1 MKRHSRPIGLLP
13 TILLG
18 FACSV
23 VVTLFA
29 LWAHPVSVL
38 AMLDKMLHQ
47 PLILVLNWLPVALLI
62 AAFAFAFRNVF
73 WSSAAVGA
81 VVGVMSLI
89 NRVKLTVRGEPFVP
103 RDITLI
109 KEAADAAGSYDM
121 TLPWFQA
128 GCLLVLTAAF
138 IVLGVL
144 LPLKKAENAPKKRE
158 TLVRIVG
165 FVLCAAVLVSAVG
178 LVYSSTELYNSF
190 ETTEP
195 YNLSSVNNELGFV
208 YYFCY
213 HFSTY
218 KIEKPEGFDRD
229 EAASWETGYVPAQDA
244 ADVNVVFVMNE
255 AFSDILNE
263 DVFVFPEGENPMEV
277 YNSLAESENAWAG
290 HIVVPYF
297 AGGTADTEFDVVS
310 GMQTNLLNPASPSL
324 TAFRTVNRNLDSI
337 FRVFGS
343 DGYTSCFMHPGQSW
357 FYNRENVYDWFGA
370 DESFFVED
378 FEDAEYKGDWVTDE
392 SVLRMLESRFEEKS
406 AGGGLDFTYAVTIQN
421 HMSYTEDKYGDYV
434 CPEVETTAE
443 LSPEIQT
450 AVNVYAEGIR
460 DANALLE
467 SLTEFYSAQ
476 SEPVLLVFFGD
487 HLPYLGDNRQGYSEL
502 GLPAAEIVGGEDPY
516 AAYTA
521 PVLIWCND
529 AAAEAL
535 DFENAVDALDLP
547 EDGRISACY
556 LGTAVLELTGRGEVS
571 PWFAFLNEMRREL
584 PVLHNGFYESADGV
598 ISTEPTAEQSE
609 LVSRM
614 RCWAYYKLR
623 YGVVD

>member
-1 MKRHSRPIGLLP
+1 MKRHSRPVGLL
-13 TILLG
+13 TAILLG
-18 FACSV
+18 LACGV
-23 VVTLFA
+23 VVTLFV

-38 AMLDKMLHQ
+38 AMLGKMLRQ
-47 PLILVLNWLPVALLI
+47 PLILFLNWLPIALLT

-73 WSSAAVGA
+73 FSSALVGLIA
-81 VVGVMSLI
+81 GAMSLI
-89 NRVKLTVRGEPFVP
+89 NRVKLTIRGEPFVP
-103 RDITLI
+103 RDISLI

-121 TLPWFQA
+121 TLPWFQI
-128 GCLLVLTAAF
+128 GCLVVMTAVF

-144 LPLKKAENAPKKRE
+144 LPLKKSEDAPKMRGA
-158 TLVRIVG
+158 LVRVMG
-165 FVLCAAVLVSAVG
+165 FVLCLAVLVGAVG
-178 LVYSSTELYNSF
+178 LVYSSTDLYNSF

-229 EAASWETGYVPAQDA
+229 EAASWETGYESAPDA

-277 YNSLAESENAWAG
+277 YNTLAEGENAWAG

-297 AGGTADTEFDVVS
+297 AGGTADTEFDVAS
-310 GMQTNLLNPASPSL
+310 GMQTNLLNPAAPSL
-324 TAFRTVNRNLDSI
+324 TAFRTVNRDLDSI
-337 FRVFGS
+337 FRIFGA

-378 FEDAEYKGDWVTDE
+378 FDAEYKGSWVTDE
-392 SVLRMLESRFEEKS
+392 SVLRELVSRFEEKS

-421 HMSYTEDKYGDYV
+421 HMSYTAEKYGDYV

-460 DANALLE
+460 DANAMLE
-467 SLTEFYSAQ
+467 DLTEFYSEQ

-487 HLPYLGDNRQGYSEL
+487 HLPYLGDNRQGYAEL
-502 GLPAAEIVGGEDPY
+502 GLPAASVTGGEDPF

-521 PVLIWCND
+521 PVLFWCND

-535 DFENAVDALDLP
+535 DFANAIEALDLP
-547 EDGRISACY
+547 ADGRISACY
-556 LGTAVLELTGRGEVS
+556 LGAVVLELTGRGEVS

-584 PVLHNGFYESADGV
+584 PVLHNGYYEGADGE
-598 ISTEPTAEQSE
+598 ITTEPTAEE
-609 LVSRM
+609 AALVSRM

-623 YGVVD
+623 YGVVK

>member
-1 MKRHSRPIGLLP
+1 MKRHSRPVGLL
-13 TILLG
+13 TAILLG
-18 FACSV
+18 LACSV
-23 VVTLFA
+23 VVTLFV

-38 AMLDKMLHQ
+38 AMLGKMLRQ
-47 PLILVLNWLPVALLI
+47 PLILFLNWLPIALLT

-73 WSSAAVGA
+73 FSSALVGLIA
-81 VVGVMSLI
+81 GVMSII
-89 NRVKLTVRGEPFVP
+89 NRVKLTIRGEPFVP
-103 RDITLI
+103 RDISLI

-121 TLPWFQA
+121 TLPWFQI
-128 GCLLVLTAAF
+128 GCLVVMTAVF
-138 IVLGVL
+138 IALGVL
-144 LPLKKAENAPKKRE
+144 LPLKKSEDAPKKRGA
-158 TLVRIVG
+158 LVRVMG
-165 FVLCAAVLVSAVG
+165 FVLCLAVLVGAVG
-178 LVYSSTELYNSF
+178 LVYSSTDLYNSF

-229 EAASWETGYVPAQDA
+229 EAASWETGYESAPDA

-277 YNSLAESENAWAG
+277 YNTLAEGENAWAG

-297 AGGTADTEFDVVS
+297 AGGTADTEFDVAS
-310 GMQTNLLNPASPSL
+310 GMQTNLLNPAAPSL
-324 TAFRTVNRNLDSI
+324 TAFRTVNRDLDSI
-337 FRVFGS
+337 FRVFGA

-378 FEDAEYKGDWVTDE
+378 FDAEYKGSWVTDE
-392 SVLRMLESRFEEKS
+392 SVLRELISRFEEKS

-421 HMSYTEDKYGDYV
+421 HMSYTAEKYGDYV

-460 DANALLE
+460 DANAMLE
-467 SLTEFYSAQ
+467 DLTEFYSEQ

-487 HLPYLGDNRQGYSEL
+487 HLPYLGDNRQGYAEL
-502 GLPAAEIVGGEDPY
+502 GLPAASVTGGEDPF
-516 AAYTA
+516 AAYTS
-521 PVLIWCND
+521 PVLFWCND

-535 DFENAVDALDLP
+535 DFANAIEALDLP
-547 EDGRISACY
+547 ADGRISACY
-556 LGTAVLELTGRGEVS
+556 LGAVVLELTGRGEVS

-584 PVLHNGFYESADGV
+584 PVLHNGYYESADGE
-598 ISTEPTAEQSE
+598 ITTEPTAEE
-609 LVSRM
+609 AALVSRM

-623 YGVVD
+623 YGVVK

>member
-1 MKRHSRPIGLLP
+1 MKRHSRPVGLL
-13 TILLG
+13 TAILLG
-18 FACSV
+18 LACSV
-23 VVTLFA
+23 VVTLFV

-38 AMLDKMLHQ
+38 AMLGKMLRQ
-47 PLILVLNWLPVALLI
+47 PLILFLNWLPIALLT

-73 WSSAAVGA
+73 FSSALVGLIA
-81 VVGVMSLI
+81 GVMSII
-89 NRVKLTVRGEPFVP
+89 NRVKLTIRGEPFVP
-103 RDITLI
+103 RDISLI

-121 TLPWFQA
+121 TLPWFQI
-128 GCLLVLTAAF
+128 GCLVVMTAVF
-138 IVLGVL
+138 IALGVL
-144 LPLKKAENAPKKRE
+144 LPLKKSEDAPKKRGA
-158 TLVRIVG
+158 LVRVTG
-165 FVLCAAVLVSAVG
+165 FVLCLAVLVGAVG
-178 LVYSSTELYNSF
+178 LVYSSTDLYNSF

-195 YNLSSVNNELGFV
+195 YNLSSVNNELGFA

-229 EAASWETGYVPAQDA
+229 EAASWETGYESAPDA

-277 YNSLAESENAWAG
+277 YNTMAEGENAWAG

-297 AGGTADTEFDVVS
+297 AGGTADTEFDVAS
-310 GMQTNLLNPASPSL
+310 GMQTNLLNPAAPSL
-324 TAFRTVNRNLDSI
+324 TAFRTVNRDLDSI
-337 FRVFGS
+337 FRVFGA

-378 FEDAEYKGDWVTDE
+378 FDAEYKGSWVTDE
-392 SVLRMLESRFEEKS
+392 SVLRELVSRFEEKS

-421 HMSYTEDKYGDYV
+421 HMSYTAEKYGDYV

-460 DANALLE
+460 DANAMLE
-467 SLTEFYSAQ
+467 DLTEFYSEQ

-487 HLPYLGDNRQGYSEL
+487 HLPYLGDNRQGYAEL
-502 GLPAAEIVGGEDPY
+502 GLPAASVTGGEDPF

-521 PVLIWCND
+521 PVLFWCND

-535 DFENAVDALDLP
+535 DFANAIEALDLP
-547 EDGRISACY
+547 ADGRISACY
-556 LGTAVLELTGRGEVS
+556 LGAAVLELTGRGEVS

-584 PVLHNGFYESADGV
+584 PVLHNGYYESADGE
-598 ISTEPTAEQSE
+598 ITTEPTAEE
-609 LVSRM
+609 AALVSRM

-623 YGVVD
+623 YGVVK

>member
-1 MKRHSRPIGLLP
+1 MKRHSRPVGLL
-13 TILLG
+13 TAILLG
-18 FACSV
+18 LACGV
-23 VVTLFA
+23 VVTLFV

-38 AMLDKMLHQ
+38 AMLGKMLRQ
-47 PLILVLNWLPVALLI
+47 PLILFLNWLPIALLT

-73 WSSAAVGA
+73 FSSALVGLIA
-81 VVGVMSLI
+81 GAMSLI
-89 NRVKLTVRGEPFVP
+89 NRVKLTIRGEPFVP
-103 RDITLI
+103 RDISLI

-121 TLPWFQA
+121 TLPWFQI
-128 GCLLVLTAAF
+128 GCLVVMTAVF

-144 LPLKKAENAPKKRE
+144 LPLKKSEDAPKKRGA
-158 TLVRIVG
+158 LVRVMG
-165 FVLCAAVLVSAVG
+165 FVLCLAVLVGAVG
-178 LVYSSTELYNSF
+178 LVYSSADLYNSF

-218 KIEKPEGFDRD
+218 KIEKPEGFDRE
-229 EAASWETGYVPAQDA
+229 EAASWETGYESAPDA

-277 YNSLAESENAWAG
+277 YNTLAEGENAWAG

-310 GMQTNLLNPASPSL
+310 GMQTNLLNPAAPSL
-324 TAFRTVNRNLDSI
+324 TAFRTVNRDLDSI
-337 FRVFGS
+337 FRVFGA

-378 FEDAEYKGDWVTDE
+378 FDAEYKGSWVTDE
-392 SVLRMLESRFEEKS
+392 SVLRELVSRFEEKS

-421 HMSYTEDKYGDYV
+421 HMSYTAEKYGDYV

-450 AVNVYAEGIR
+450 AVNIYAEGIR
-460 DANALLE
+460 DANAMLE
-467 SLTEFYSAQ
+467 DLTEFYSAQ
-476 SEPVLLVFFGD
+476 DEPVLLVFFGD
-487 HLPYLGDNRQGYSEL
+487 HLPYLGDNRQGYAEL
-502 GLPAAEIVGGEDPY
+502 GLPAASVTGGEDPF

-521 PVLIWCND
+521 PVLFWCND

-535 DFENAVDALDLP
+535 DFANAIEALDLP
-547 EDGRISACY
+547 ADGRISACY
-556 LGTAVLELTGRGEVS
+556 LGAAVLELTGRGEVS

-584 PVLHNGFYESADGV
+584 PVLHNGYYESADGE
-598 ISTEPTAEQSE
+598 ITTEPTAEE
-609 LVSRM
+609 AALVSRM

-623 YGVVD
+623 YGVVK

>member
-1 MKRHSRPIGLLP
+1 MKRHSRPVGLL
-13 TILLG
+13 TAILLG
-18 FACSV
+18 LACSV
-23 VVTLFA
+23 VVTLFV
-29 LWAHPVSVL
+29 LWARPVSVL
-38 AMLDKMLHQ
+38 AMLGKMLRQ
-47 PLILVLNWLPVALLI
+47 PLILFLNWLPIALLT

-73 WSSAAVGA
+73 FSSALVGLIA
-81 VVGVMSLI
+81 GAMSLI
-89 NRVKLTVRGEPFVP
+89 NRVKLTIRGEPFVP
-103 RDITLI
+103 RDISLI

-121 TLPWFQA
+121 TLPWFQI
-128 GCLLVLTAAF
+128 GCLVVMTAVF

-144 LPLKKAENAPKKRE
+144 LPLKKSEDAPKKRGA
-158 TLVRIVG
+158 LVRVMG
-165 FVLCAAVLVSAVG
+165 FVLCLAVLVGAVG
-178 LVYSSTELYNSF
+178 LVYSSTDLYNSF

-218 KIEKPEGFDRD
+218 KIEKPEGFDRE
-229 EAASWETGYVPAQDA
+229 EAASWETGYESAPDA

-277 YNSLAESENAWAG
+277 YNTLADGENAWAG

-297 AGGTADTEFDVVS
+297 AGGTADTEFDVAS
-310 GMQTNLLNPASPSL
+310 GMQTNLLNPAAPSL
-324 TAFRTVNRNLDSI
+324 TAFRTVNRDLDSI
-337 FRVFGS
+337 FRVFGAG
-343 DGYTSCFMHPGQSW
+343 GYTSCFMHPGQSW

-378 FEDAEYKGDWVTDE
+378 FDAEYKGSWVTDE
-392 SVLRMLESRFEEKS
+392 SVLRELISRFEEKS

-421 HMSYTEDKYGDYV
+421 HMSYTAEKYGDYV

-460 DANALLE
+460 DANAMLE
-467 SLTEFYSAQ
+467 DLTEFYSEQ
-476 SEPVLLVFFGD
+476 SEPVLLVFFGA
-487 HLPYLGDNRQGYSEL
+487 HLPYLGDTRQGYAEL
-502 GLPAAEIVGGEDPY
+502 GLPAASVTGGEDPF

-521 PVLIWCND
+521 PVLFWCND

-535 DFENAVDALDLP
+535 DFANAIEALALP
-547 EDGRISACY
+547 ADGRISACY
-556 LGTAVLELTGRGEVS
+556 LGAVVLALPGRGEVS

-584 PVLHNGFYESADGV
+584 PVLHNGYYESADGE
-598 ISTEPTAEQSE
+598 ITTEPTAEE
-609 LVSRM
+609 AALVSRM

-623 YGVVD
+623 YGVVK

>member
-1 MKRHSRPIGLLP
+1 MKRHSRPVGLL
-13 TILLG
+13 TAILLG
-18 FACSV
+18 LACSV
-23 VVTLFA
+23 VVTLFV

-38 AMLDKMLHQ
+38 AMLGKMLRQ
-47 PLILVLNWLPVALLI
+47 PLILFLNWLPIALLT

-73 WSSAAVGA
+73 FSSALVGLIA
-81 VVGVMSLI
+81 GAMSLI
-89 NRVKLTVRGEPFVP
+89 NRVKLTIRGEPFVP
-103 RDITLI
+103 RDISLI

-121 TLPWFQA
+121 TLPWFQI
-128 GCLLVLTAAF
+128 GCLVVMTAVF

-144 LPLKKAENAPKKRE
+144 LPLKKSEDAPKKRGA
-158 TLVRIVG
+158 LVRVMG
-165 FVLCAAVLVSAVG
+165 FVLCLAVLVGAVG
-178 LVYSSTELYNSF
+178 LVYSSTDLYNSF
-190 ETTEP
+190 KTTEP

-218 KIEKPEGFDRD
+218 KIEKPEGFDRE
-229 EAASWETGYVPAQDA
+229 EAASWEIGYESAPDA

-277 YNSLAESENAWAG
+277 YNTMAEGENAWAG

-297 AGGTADTEFDVVS
+297 AGGTADTEFDVAS
-310 GMQTNLLNPASPSL
+310 GMQTNLLNPAAPSL
-324 TAFRTVNRNLDSI
+324 TAFRTVNRDLDSI
-337 FRVFGS
+337 FRIFDA

-378 FEDAEYKGDWVTDE
+378 FDAEYKGSWVTDE
-392 SVLRMLESRFEEKS
+392 SVLRELVSRFEEKS

-421 HMSYTEDKYGDYV
+421 HMSYTAEKYGDYV

-460 DANALLE
+460 DANAMLE
-467 SLTEFYSAQ
+467 DLTEFYSEQ

-487 HLPYLGDNRQGYSEL
+487 HLPYLGDNRQGYAEL
-502 GLPAAEIVGGEDPY
+502 GLPAASVTGGEDPF

-521 PVLIWCND
+521 PVLFWCND

-535 DFENAVDALDLP
+535 DFANAIEALDLP
-547 EDGRISACY
+547 ADGRISACY
-556 LGTAVLELTGRGEVS
+556 LGAAVLELTGRGEVS

-584 PVLHNGFYESADGV
+584 PVLHNGYYESADGE
-598 ISTEPTAEQSE
+598 ITTEPTAEE
-609 LVSRM
+609 AALVSRM

-623 YGVVD
+623 YGVVK

>member
-1 MKRHSRPIGLLP
+1 MKRHSRPVGLL
-13 TILLG
+13 TAILLG
-18 FACSV
+18 LACSV
-23 VVTLFA
+23 VVTLFV

-38 AMLDKMLHQ
+38 AMLGKMLRQ
-47 PLILVLNWLPVALLI
+47 PLILFLNWLPIALLT

-73 WSSAAVGA
+73 FSSALVGLIA
-81 VVGVMSLI
+81 GAMSLI
-89 NRVKLTVRGEPFVP
+89 NRVKLTIRGEPFVP
-103 RDITLI
+103 RDISLI

-121 TLPWFQA
+121 TLPWFQI
-128 GCLLVLTAAF
+128 GCLVVMTAVF

-144 LPLKKAENAPKKRE
+144 LPLKKSEDAPKKRGA
-158 TLVRIVG
+158 LVRVMG
-165 FVLCAAVLVSAVG
+165 FVLCLAVLVGAVG
-178 LVYSSTELYNSF
+178 LVYSSTDLYNSF

-218 KIEKPEGFDRD
+218 KIEKPEGFDRE
-229 EAASWETGYVPAQDA
+229 EAASWETGYESAPDA

-277 YNSLAESENAWAG
+277 YNTLAEGENAWAG

-297 AGGTADTEFDVVS
+297 AGGTADTEFDVAS
-310 GMQTNLLNPASPSL
+310 GMQTNLLNPAAPSL
-324 TAFRTVNRNLDSI
+324 TAFRTVNRDLDSI
-337 FRVFGS
+337 FRVFGA

-378 FEDAEYKGDWVTDE
+378 FDAEYKGSWVTDE
-392 SVLRMLESRFEEKS
+392 SVLRELVSRFEEKS

-421 HMSYTEDKYGDYV
+421 HMSYTAEKYGDYV

-443 LSPEIQT
+443 LSPEIRT

-460 DANALLE
+460 DANAMLE
-467 SLTEFYSAQ
+467 DLTEFYSEQ

-487 HLPYLGDNRQGYSEL
+487 HLPYLGDNRQGYAEL
-502 GLPAAEIVGGEDPY
+502 GLPAANVAGGEDPF
-516 AAYTA
+516 AAYTV
-521 PVLIWCND
+521 PVLFWCND

-535 DFENAVDALDLP
+535 DFANAIEALDLP
-547 EDGRISACY
+547 ADGRISACY
-556 LGTAVLELTGRGEVS
+556 LGAAVLELTGRGEVS

-584 PVLHNGFYESADGV
+584 PVLHNGYYESADGE
-598 ISTEPTAEQSE
+598 ITTEPTSE
-609 LVSRM
+609 EAALVSRM

-623 YGVVD
+623 YGVVK

>member
-1 MKRHSRPIGLLP
+1 MKRHSRPVGLL
-13 TILLG
+13 TAILLG
-18 FACSV
+18 LACGV
-23 VVTLFA
+23 VVTLFV

-38 AMLDKMLHQ
+38 AMLGKMLRQ
-47 PLILVLNWLPVALLI
+47 PLILFLNWLPIALLT

-73 WSSAAVGA
+73 FSSALVGLIA
-81 VVGVMSLI
+81 GAMSLI
-89 NRVKLTVRGEPFVP
+89 NRVKLTIRGEPFVP
-103 RDITLI
+103 RDISLI

-121 TLPWFQA
+121 TLPWFQI
-128 GCLLVLTAAF
+128 GCLVVMTAVF
-138 IVLGVL
+138 IILGVL
-144 LPLKKAENAPKKRE
+144 LPLKKSEDAPKKRGA
-158 TLVRIVG
+158 LVRVMG
-165 FVLCAAVLVSAVG
+165 FVLCLAVLVGAVG
-178 LVYSSTELYNSF
+178 LVYSSTDLYNSF

-229 EAASWETGYVPAQDA
+229 EAASWETGYESAPDA

-277 YNSLAESENAWAG
+277 YNTLAEGENAWAG

-297 AGGTADTEFDVVS
+297 AGGTADTEFDVAS
-310 GMQTNLLNPASPSL
+310 GMQTNLLNPAAPSL
-324 TAFRTVNRNLDSI
+324 TAFRTVNRDLDSI
-337 FRVFGS
+337 FRVFGA

-378 FEDAEYKGDWVTDE
+378 FDAEYKGSWVTDE
-392 SVLRMLESRFEEKS
+392 SVLRELVSRFEEKS

-421 HMSYTEDKYGDYV
+421 HMSYTAEKYSDYV

-460 DANALLE
+460 DANAMLE
-467 SLTEFYSAQ
+467 DLTEFYSEQ

-487 HLPYLGDNRQGYSEL
+487 HLPYLGDNRQGYAEL
-502 GLPAAEIVGGEDPY
+502 GLPAASVTGGEDPF

-521 PVLIWCND
+521 PVLFWCND

-535 DFENAVDALDLP
+535 DFANAIEALDLP
-547 EDGRISACY
+547 ADGRISACY
-556 LGTAVLELTGRGEVS
+556 LGAAVLELTGRGEVS

-584 PVLHNGFYESADGV
+584 PVLHNGYYESADGE
-598 ISTEPTAEQSE
+598 ITTEPTAEE
-609 LVSRM
+609 AALVSRM

-623 YGVVD
+623 YGVVK

>member
-1 MKRHSRPIGLLP
+1 MKRHSRPVGLL
-13 TILLG
+13 TAILLG
-18 FACSV
+18 LACSV
-23 VVTLFA
+23 VVTLFV

-38 AMLDKMLHQ
+38 AMLGKMLRQ
-47 PLILVLNWLPVALLI
+47 PLILFLNWLPIALLT

-73 WSSAAVGA
+73 FSSALVGLIA
-81 VVGVMSLI
+81 GAMSLI
-89 NRVKLTVRGEPFVP
+89 NRVKLTIRGEPFVP
-103 RDITLI
+103 RDISLI

-121 TLPWFQA
+121 TLPWFQI
-128 GCLLVLTAAF
+128 GCLVVMTAVF

-144 LPLKKAENAPKKRE
+144 LPLKKSEDAPKKRGA
-158 TLVRIVG
+158 LVRVMG
-165 FVLCAAVLVSAVG
+165 FVLCLAVLVGAVG
-178 LVYSSTELYNSF
+178 LVYSSTDLYNSF

-195 YNLSSVNNELGFV
+195 YNLSSVNNELGFA

-218 KIEKPEGFDRD
+218 KIEKPEGFDRE
-229 EAASWETGYVPAQDA
+229 EAASWETGYESAPDA

-277 YNSLAESENAWAG
+277 YNTLAEGENAWAG

-297 AGGTADTEFDVVS
+297 AGGTADTEFDVAS
-310 GMQTNLLNPASPSL
+310 GMQTNLLNPAAPSL
-324 TAFRTVNRNLDSI
+324 TAFRTVNRDRDSI
-337 FRVFGS
+337 FRIFGA

-378 FEDAEYKGDWVTDE
+378 FDAEYKGSWVTDE
-392 SVLRMLESRFEEKS
+392 SVLRELISRFEEKS

-421 HMSYTEDKYGDYV
+421 HMSYTAEKYGDYV

-460 DANALLE
+460 DANAMLE
-467 SLTEFYSAQ
+467 DLTEFYSEQ

-487 HLPYLGDNRQGYSEL
+487 HLPYLGDNRQGYAEL
-502 GLPAAEIVGGEDPY
+502 GLPAASVTGGEDPF

-521 PVLIWCND
+521 PVLFWCND

-535 DFENAVDALDLP
+535 DFANAIEALDLP
-547 EDGRISACY
+547 ADGRISACY
-556 LGTAVLELTGRGEVS
+556 LGAAVLELTGRGEVS

-584 PVLHNGFYESADGV
+584 PVLHNGYYESADGE
-598 ISTEPTAEQSE
+598 ITTEPTAEE
-609 LVSRM
+609 AALVSRM

-623 YGVVD
+623 YGVVK

>member
-1 MKRHSRPIGLLP
+1 MKRHSRPVGLL
-13 TILLG
+13 TAILLG
-18 FACSV
+18 LACGV
-23 VVTLFA
+23 VVTLFV

-38 AMLDKMLHQ
+38 AMLGKMLRQ
-47 PLILVLNWLPVALLI
+47 PLILFLNWLPIALLT

-73 WSSAAVGA
+73 FSSALVGLIA
-81 VVGVMSLI
+81 GAMSLI
-89 NRVKLTVRGEPFVP
+89 NRVKLTIRGEPFVP
-103 RDITLI
+103 RDISLI

-121 TLPWFQA
+121 TLPWFQI
-128 GCLLVLTAAF
+128 GCLVVMTAVF

-144 LPLKKAENAPKKRE
+144 LPLKKSEDAPKKRGA
-158 TLVRIVG
+158 LVRVMG
-165 FVLCAAVLVSAVG
+165 FVLCLAVLVGAVG
-178 LVYSSTELYNSF
+178 LVYSSADLYNSF

-229 EAASWETGYVPAQDA
+229 EAASWETGYESAPDA

-277 YNSLAESENAWAG
+277 YNTLAEGENAWAG

-297 AGGTADTEFDVVS
+297 AGGTADTEFDVAS
-310 GMQTNLLNPASPSL
+310 GMQTNLLNPAAPSL
-324 TAFRTVNRNLDSI
+324 TAFRTVNRDLDSI
-337 FRVFGS
+337 FRIFGA

-378 FEDAEYKGDWVTDE
+378 FDAEYKGSWVTDE
-392 SVLRMLESRFEEKS
+392 SVLRELISRFEEKS

-421 HMSYTEDKYGDYV
+421 HMSYTAEKYGDYV

-460 DANALLE
+460 DANAMLE
-467 SLTEFYSAQ
+467 DLTEFYSEQ

-487 HLPYLGDNRQGYSEL
+487 HLPYLGDNRQGYAEL
-502 GLPAAEIVGGEDPY
+502 GLPAASVTGGEDPF

-521 PVLIWCND
+521 PVLFWCND

-535 DFENAVDALDLP
+535 DFANAIEALDLP
-547 EDGRISACY
+547 ADGRISACY
-556 LGTAVLELTGRGEVS
+556 LGAAVLELTGRGEVS

-584 PVLHNGFYESADGV
+584 PVLHNGYYESADGE
-598 ISTEPTAEQSE
+598 ITTEPTAEE
-609 LVSRM
+609 AALVSRM

-623 YGVVD
+623 YGVVK

>member
-1 MKRHSRPIGLLP
+1 MKRHSRPVGLL
-13 TILLG
+13 TAILLG
-18 FACSV
+18 LACSV
-23 VVTLFA
+23 VVTLFV

-38 AMLDKMLHQ
+38 AMLGKMLRQ
-47 PLILVLNWLPVALLI
+47 PLILFLNWLPIALLT

-73 WSSAAVGA
+73 FSSALVGLIA
-81 VVGVMSLI
+81 GVMSLI
-89 NRVKLTVRGEPFVP
+89 NRVKLTIRGEPFVP
-103 RDITLI
+103 RDISLI

-121 TLPWFQA
+121 TLPWFQI
-128 GCLLVLTAAF
+128 GCLVVMTAVF

-144 LPLKKAENAPKKRE
+144 LPLKKSEDAPKKRGA
-158 TLVRIVG
+158 LVRVMG
-165 FVLCAAVLVSAVG
+165 FVLCLAVLVGAVG
-178 LVYSSTELYNSF
+178 LVYSSTDLYNSF

-218 KIEKPEGFDRD
+218 KIEKPEGFDRE
-229 EAASWETGYVPAQDA
+229 EAASWETGYESAPDA

-277 YNSLAESENAWAG
+277 YNTLAEGENAWAG

-297 AGGTADTEFDVVS
+297 AGGTADTEFDVAS
-310 GMQTNLLNPASPSL
+310 GMQTNLLNPAAPSL
-324 TAFRTVNRNLDSI
+324 TAFRTVNRDLDSI
-337 FRVFGS
+337 FRIFGA

-378 FEDAEYKGDWVTDE
+378 FDAEYKGSWVTDE
-392 SVLRMLESRFEEKS
+392 SVLRELVSRFEEKS

-421 HMSYTEDKYGDYV
+421 HMSYTAEKYGDYV

-460 DANALLE
+460 DANAMLE
-467 SLTEFYSAQ
+467 DLTEFYSEQ

-487 HLPYLGDNRQGYSEL
+487 HLPYLGDNRQGYAEL
-502 GLPAAEIVGGEDPY
+502 GLPAASVTGGEDPF

-521 PVLIWCND
+521 PVLFWCND

-535 DFENAVDALDLP
+535 DFANAIEALDLP
-547 EDGRISACY
+547 ADGRISACY
-556 LGTAVLELTGRGEVS
+556 LGAVVLELTGRGEVS

-584 PVLHNGFYESADGV
+584 PVLHNGYYESADGE
-598 ISTEPTAEQSE
+598 ITTEPTAEE
-609 LVSRM
+609 AALVSRM

-623 YGVVD
+623 YGVVK

>member
-1 MKRHSRPIGLLP
+1 MKRHSRPVGLL
-13 TILLG
+13 TAILLG
-18 FACSV
+18 LACSV
-23 VVTLFA
+23 VVTLFV

-38 AMLDKMLHQ
+38 AMLGKMLRQ
-47 PLILVLNWLPVALLI
+47 PLILFLNWLPIALLT

-73 WSSAAVGA
+73 FSSALVGLIVGA
-81 VVGVMSLI
+81 MSLI
-89 NRVKLTVRGEPFVP
+89 NRVKLTIRGEPFVP
-103 RDITLI
+103 RDISLI

-121 TLPWFQA
+121 TLPWFQI
-128 GCLLVLTAAF
+128 GCLVVMTAVF

-144 LPLKKAENAPKKRE
+144 LPLKKSEDAPKKRGA
-158 TLVRIVG
+158 LVRVMG
-165 FVLCAAVLVSAVG
+165 FVLCLAVLVGAVG
-178 LVYSSTELYNSF
+178 LVYSSTDLYNSF

-195 YNLSSVNNELGFV
+195 YNLSSVNNELGFA

-229 EAASWETGYVPAQDA
+229 EAASWETGYESAPDA

-277 YNSLAESENAWAG
+277 YNTLAEGENAWAG

-297 AGGTADTEFDVVS
+297 AGGTADTEFDVAS
-310 GMQTNLLNPASPSL
+310 GMQTNLLNPAAPSL
-324 TAFRTVNRNLDSI
+324 TAFRTVNRDLDSI
-337 FRVFGS
+337 FRIFGA

-378 FEDAEYKGDWVTDE
+378 FDAEYKGSWVTDE
-392 SVLRMLESRFEEKS
+392 SVLRELVSRFEEKS

-421 HMSYTEDKYGDYV
+421 HMSYTAEKYGDYV

-460 DANALLE
+460 DANAMLE
-467 SLTEFYSAQ
+467 DLTEFYSEQ

-487 HLPYLGDNRQGYSEL
+487 HLPYLGDNRQGYAEL
-502 GLPAAEIVGGEDPY
+502 GLPAASVTGGEDPF

-521 PVLIWCND
+521 PVLFWCND

-535 DFENAVDALDLP
+535 DFANAIEALDLP
-547 EDGRISACY
+547 ADGRISACY
-556 LGTAVLELTGRGEVS
+556 LGAAVLELTGRGEVS

-584 PVLHNGFYESADGV
+584 PVLHNGYYESADGE
-598 ISTEPTAEQSE
+598 ITTEPTAEE
-609 LVSRM
+609 AALVSRM
-614 RCWAYYKLR
+614 RCWAYSQLR
-623 YGVVD
+623 YGVVK

>member
-1 MKRHSRPIGLLP
+1 MKRHSRPVGLL
-13 TILLG
+13 TAILLG
-18 FACSV
+18 LACSV
-23 VVTLFA
+23 VVTLFV

-38 AMLDKMLHQ
+38 AMLGKMLRQ
-47 PLILVLNWLPVALLI
+47 PLILFLNWLPIALLT

-73 WSSAAVGA
+73 FSSALVGLIA
-81 VVGVMSLI
+81 GAMSLI
-89 NRVKLTVRGEPFVP
+89 NRVKLTIRGEPFVP
-103 RDITLI
+103 RDISLI

-121 TLPWFQA
+121 TLPWFQI
-128 GCLLVLTAAF
+128 GCLVVMTAVF

-144 LPLKKAENAPKKRE
+144 LPLKKSEDAPKKRGA
-158 TLVRIVG
+158 LVRVMG
-165 FVLCAAVLVSAVG
+165 FVLCLAVLVGAVG
-178 LVYSSTELYNSF
+178 LVYSSTDLYNSF

-229 EAASWETGYVPAQDA
+229 EAASWETGYESAPDA

-277 YNSLAESENAWAG
+277 YNTLAEGENAWAG

-297 AGGTADTEFDVVS
+297 AGGTADTEFDVAS
-310 GMQTNLLNPASPSL
+310 GMQTNLLNPAAPSL
-324 TAFRTVNRNLDSI
+324 TAFRTVNRDLDSI
-337 FRVFGS
+337 FRIFGA

-378 FEDAEYKGDWVTDE
+378 FDAEYKGSWVTDE
-392 SVLRMLESRFEEKS
+392 SVLRELVSRFEEKS

-421 HMSYTEDKYGDYV
+421 HMSYTAEKYGDYV

-460 DANALLE
+460 DANAMLE
-467 SLTEFYSAQ
+467 DLTEFYSEQ

-487 HLPYLGDNRQGYSEL
+487 HLPYLGDNRQGYAEL
-502 GLPAAEIVGGEDPY
+502 GLPAASVTGGEDPF

-521 PVLIWCND
+521 PVLFWCND

-535 DFENAVDALDLP
+535 DFANAIEALDLP
-547 EDGRISACY
+547 ADGRISACY
-556 LGTAVLELTGRGEVS
+556 LGAAVLELTGRGEVS

-584 PVLHNGFYESADGV
+584 PVLHNGYYESADGE
-598 ISTEPTAEQSE
+598 ITTEPTAEE
-609 LVSRM
+609 AALVSRM

-623 YGVVD
+623 YGVVK

>member
-1 MKRHSRPIGLLP
+1 MKRHSRPVGLL
-13 TILLG
+13 TAILLG
-18 FACSV
+18 LACSV
-23 VVTLFA
+23 VVTLFV

-38 AMLDKMLHQ
+38 AMLGKMLRQ
-47 PLILVLNWLPVALLI
+47 PLILFLNWLPIALLT

-73 WSSAAVGA
+73 FSSALVGLIA
-81 VVGVMSLI
+81 GAMSLI
-89 NRVKLTVRGEPFVP
+89 NRVKLTIRGEPFVP
-103 RDITLI
+103 RDISLI

-121 TLPWFQA
+121 TLPWFQI
-128 GCLLVLTAAF
+128 GCLVVMTAVF

-144 LPLKKAENAPKKRE
+144 LPLKKSEDAPKKRGA
-158 TLVRIVG
+158 LVRVMG
-165 FVLCAAVLVSAVG
+165 FVLCLAVLVGAVG
-178 LVYSSTELYNSF
+178 LVYSSADLYNSF

-218 KIEKPEGFDRD
+218 KIEKPEGFDRE
-229 EAASWETGYVPAQDA
+229 EAASWEIGYESAPDA

-277 YNSLAESENAWAG
+277 YNTMAEGENAWAG

-297 AGGTADTEFDVVS
+297 AGGTADTEFDVAS
-310 GMQTNLLNPASPSL
+310 GMQTNLLNPAAPSL
-324 TAFRTVNRNLDSI
+324 TAFRTVNRDLDSI
-337 FRVFGS
+337 FRIFGA

-378 FEDAEYKGDWVTDE
+378 FDAEYKGSWVTDE
-392 SVLRMLESRFEEKS
+392 SVLRELVSRFEEKS

-421 HMSYTEDKYGDYV
+421 HMSYTAEKYGDYV

-460 DANALLE
+460 DANAMLE
-467 SLTEFYSAQ
+467 DLTEFYSEQ

-487 HLPYLGDNRQGYSEL
+487 HLPYLGDNRQGYAEL
-502 GLPAAEIVGGEDPY
+502 GLPAASVTGGEDPF

-521 PVLIWCND
+521 PVLFWCND

-535 DFENAVDALDLP
+535 DFANAIEALDLP
-547 EDGRISACY
+547 ADGRISACY
-556 LGTAVLELTGRGEVS
+556 LGAAVLELTGRGEVS

-584 PVLHNGFYESADGV
+584 PVLHNGYYESADGE
-598 ISTEPTAEQSE
+598 ITTEPTAEE
-609 LVSRM
+609 AALVSRM

-623 YGVVD
+623 YGVVK

>member
-1 MKRHSRPIGLLP
+1 MKRHSRPVGLL
-13 TILLG
+13 TAILLG
-18 FACSV
+18 LACSV
-23 VVTLFA
+23 VVTLFV

-38 AMLDKMLHQ
+38 AMLGKMLRQ
-47 PLILVLNWLPVALLI
+47 PLILFLNWLPIALLT

-73 WSSAAVGA
+73 FSSALVGLIA
-81 VVGVMSLI
+81 GAMSLI
-89 NRVKLTVRGEPFVP
+89 NRVKLTIRGEPFVP
-103 RDITLI
+103 RDISLI

-121 TLPWFQA
+121 TLPWFQI
-128 GCLLVLTAAF
+128 GCLVVMTAVF
-138 IVLGVL
+138 IALGVL
-144 LPLKKAENAPKKRE
+144 LPLKKSEDAPKKRGA
-158 TLVRIVG
+158 LVRVMG
-165 FVLCAAVLVSAVG
+165 FVLCLAVLVGAVG
-178 LVYSSTELYNSF
+178 LVYSSTDLYNSF

-195 YNLSSVNNELGFV
+195 YNLSSVNNELGFA

-229 EAASWETGYVPAQDA
+229 EAASWETGYESAPDA

-277 YNSLAESENAWAG
+277 YNTLAEGENAWAG

-297 AGGTADTEFDVVS
+297 AGGTADTEFDVAS
-310 GMQTNLLNPASPSL
+310 GMQTNLLNPAAPSL
-324 TAFRTVNRNLDSI
+324 TAFRTVNRDLDSI
-337 FRVFGS
+337 FRIFGA

-378 FEDAEYKGDWVTDE
+378 FDAEYKGSWVTDE
-392 SVLRMLESRFEEKS
+392 SVLRELISRFEEKS

-421 HMSYTEDKYGDYV
+421 HMSYTAEKYGDYV

-460 DANALLE
+460 DANAMLE
-467 SLTEFYSAQ
+467 DLTEFYSEQ

-487 HLPYLGDNRQGYSEL
+487 HLPYLGDNRQGYAEL
-502 GLPAAEIVGGEDPY
+502 GLPAASVTGGEDPF

-521 PVLIWCND
+521 PVLFWCND

-535 DFENAVDALDLP
+535 DFANAIEALDLP
-547 EDGRISACY
+547 ADGRISACY
-556 LGTAVLELTGRGEVS
+556 LGAAVLELTGRGEVS

-584 PVLHNGFYESADGV
+584 PVLHNGYYESADGE
-598 ISTEPTAEQSE
+598 ITTEPTAEE
-609 LVSRM
+609 AALVSRM

-623 YGVVD
+623 YGVVK

>member
-1 MKRHSRPIGLLP
+1 MKRHSRPVGLL
-13 TILLG
+13 TAILLG
-18 FACSV
+18 LACSV
-23 VVTLFA
+23 VVTLFV

-38 AMLDKMLHQ
+38 AMLGKMLRQ
-47 PLILVLNWLPVALLI
+47 PLILFLNWLPIALLT

-73 WSSAAVGA
+73 FSSALVGLIA
-81 VVGVMSLI
+81 GVMSII
-89 NRVKLTVRGEPFVP
+89 NRVKLTIRGEPFVP
-103 RDITLI
+103 RDISLV

-121 TLPWFQA
+121 TLPWFQI
-128 GCLLVLTAAF
+128 GCLVVMTAVF
-138 IVLGVL
+138 IALGVL
-144 LPLKKAENAPKKRE
+144 LPLKKSEDAPKKRGA
-158 TLVRIVG
+158 LVRVTG
-165 FVLCAAVLVSAVG
+165 FVLCLAVLVGAVG
-178 LVYSSTELYNSF
+178 LVYSSTDLYNSF

-229 EAASWETGYVPAQDA
+229 EAASWETGYESAPDA

-277 YNSLAESENAWAG
+277 YNTLAEGENAWAG

-297 AGGTADTEFDVVS
+297 AGGTADTEFDVAS
-310 GMQTNLLNPASPSL
+310 GMQTNLLNPAAPSL
-324 TAFRTVNRNLDSI
+324 TAFRTVNRDLDSI
-337 FRVFGS
+337 FRVFGA

-378 FEDAEYKGDWVTDE
+378 FDAEYKGSWVTDE
-392 SVLRMLESRFEEKS
+392 SVLRELISRFEEKS

-421 HMSYTEDKYGDYV
+421 HMSYTAEKYGDYV

-460 DANALLE
+460 DANAMLE
-467 SLTEFYSAQ
+467 DLTEFYSEQ

-487 HLPYLGDNRQGYSEL
+487 HLPYLGDNRQGYAEL
-502 GLPAAEIVGGEDPY
+502 GLPAASVTGGEDPF

-521 PVLIWCND
+521 PVLFWCND

-535 DFENAVDALDLP
+535 DFANAIEALDLP
-547 EDGRISACY
+547 ADGRISACY
-556 LGTAVLELTGRGEVS
+556 LGAAVLELTGRGEVS

-584 PVLHNGFYESADGV
+584 PVLHNGYYESADGE
-598 ISTEPTAEQSE
+598 ITTEPTAEE
-609 LVSRM
+609 AALVSRM

-623 YGVVD
+623 YGVVK

>member
-1 MKRHSRPIGLLP
+1 MKRHSRPVGLL
-13 TILLG
+13 TAILLG
-18 FACSV
+18 LACSV
-23 VVTLFA
+23 VVTLFV

-38 AMLDKMLHQ
+38 AMLGKMLRQ
-47 PLILVLNWLPVALLI
+47 PLILFLNWLPIALLT

-73 WSSAAVGA
+73 FSSALVGLIA
-81 VVGVMSLI
+81 GVMSII
-89 NRVKLTVRGEPFVP
+89 NRVKLTIRGEPFVP
-103 RDITLI
+103 RDISLI

-121 TLPWFQA
+121 TLPWFQI
-128 GCLLVLTAAF
+128 GCLVVMTAVF

-144 LPLKKAENAPKKRE
+144 LPLKKSEDAPKKRGA
-158 TLVRIVG
+158 LVRVMG
-165 FVLCAAVLVSAVG
+165 FVLCLAVLVGAVG
-178 LVYSSTELYNSF
+178 LVYSSTDLYNSF

-218 KIEKPEGFDRD
+218 KIEKPEGFDRE
-229 EAASWETGYVPAQDA
+229 EAASWETGYESAPDA

-277 YNSLAESENAWAG
+277 YNTLAEGENAWAG

-297 AGGTADTEFDVVS
+297 AGGTADTEFDVAS
-310 GMQTNLLNPASPSL
+310 GMQTNLLNPAAPSL
-324 TAFRTVNRNLDSI
+324 TAFRTVNRDLDSI
-337 FRVFGS
+337 FRVFGA

-378 FEDAEYKGDWVTDE
+378 FDAEYKGSWVTDE
-392 SVLRMLESRFEEKS
+392 SVLRELISRFEEKS

-421 HMSYTEDKYGDYV
+421 HMSYTAEKYGDYV

-460 DANALLE
+460 DANAMLE
-467 SLTEFYSAQ
+467 DLTEFYSEQ

-487 HLPYLGDNRQGYSEL
+487 HLPYLGDNRQGYAEL
-502 GLPAAEIVGGEDPY
+502 GLPAASVTGGEDPF

-521 PVLIWCND
+521 PVLFWCND

-535 DFENAVDALDLP
+535 DFANAIEALDLP
-547 EDGRISACY
+547 ADGRISACY
-556 LGTAVLELTGRGEVS
+556 LGAAVLELTGRGEVS

-584 PVLHNGFYESADGV
+584 PVLHNGYYESADGE
-598 ISTEPTAEQSE
+598 ITTEPTAEE
-609 LVSRM
+609 AALVSRM

-623 YGVVD
+623 YGVVN

>member
-487 HLPYLGDNRQGYSEL
+487 HLPYLGDNRQGYAEL

-547 EDGRISACY
+547 EDGRISTCY
-556 LGTAVLELTGRGEVS
+556 LGAAVLELTGRGEVS

>member
-1 MKRHSRPIGLLP
+1 MKRHSRPVGLL
-13 TILLG
+13 TAILLG
-18 FACSV
+18 LACGV
-23 VVTLFA
+23 VVTLFV

-38 AMLDKMLHQ
+38 AMLGKMLRQ
-47 PLILVLNWLPVALLI
+47 PLILFLNWLPIALLT

-73 WSSAAVGA
+73 FSSALVGLIA
-81 VVGVMSLI
+81 GVMSII
-89 NRVKLTVRGEPFVP
+89 NRVKLTIRGEPFVP
-103 RDITLI
+103 RDISLI

-121 TLPWFQA
+121 TLPWFQI
-128 GCLLVLTAAF
+128 GCLVVMTAVF
-138 IVLGVL
+138 IALGVL
-144 LPLKKAENAPKKRE
+144 LPLKKSEDAPKKRGA
-158 TLVRIVG
+158 LVRVTG
-165 FVLCAAVLVSAVG
+165 FVLCLAVLVGAVG
-178 LVYSSTELYNSF
+178 LVYSSTDLYNSF

-195 YNLSSVNNELGFV
+195 YNLSSVNNELGFA

-229 EAASWETGYVPAQDA
+229 EAASWETGYESAPDA
-244 ADVNVVFVMNE
+244 ADVNVVFVMDE

-277 YNSLAESENAWAG
+277 YNTLAEGENAWAG

-297 AGGTADTEFDVVS
+297 AGGTADTEFDVAS
-310 GMQTNLLNPASPSL
+310 GMQTNLLNPAAPSL
-324 TAFRTVNRNLDSI
+324 TAFRTVNRDLDSI
-337 FRVFGS
+337 FRVFGA

-378 FEDAEYKGDWVTDE
+378 FDAEYKGSWVTDE
-392 SVLRMLESRFEEKS
+392 SVLRELVSRFEEKS

-421 HMSYTEDKYGDYV
+421 HMSYTAEKYGDYV

-460 DANALLE
+460 DANAMLE
-467 SLTEFYSAQ
+467 DLTEFYSEQ

-487 HLPYLGDNRQGYSEL
+487 HLPYLGDNRQGYAEL
-502 GLPAAEIVGGEDPY
+502 GLPAASVTGGEDPF

-521 PVLIWCND
+521 PVLFWCND

-535 DFENAVDALDLP
+535 DFANAIEALDLP
-547 EDGRISACY
+547 ADGRISACY
-556 LGTAVLELTGRGEVS
+556 LGAAVLELTGRGEVS

-584 PVLHNGFYESADGV
+584 PVLNNGYYESADGE
-598 ISTEPTAEQSE
+598 ITTEPTAEE
-609 LVSRM
+609 AALVSRM

-623 YGVVD
+623 YGVVK

>member
-1 MKRHSRPIGLLP
+1 MKRHSRPVGLL
-13 TILLG
+13 TAILLG
-18 FACSV
+18 LACSV
-23 VVTLFA
+23 VVTLFV

-38 AMLDKMLHQ
+38 AMLGKMLRQ
-47 PLILVLNWLPVALLI
+47 PLILFLNWLPIALLT

-73 WSSAAVGA
+73 FSSALVGLIA
-81 VVGVMSLI
+81 GAMSII
-89 NRVKLTVRGEPFVP
+89 NRVKLTIRGEPFVP
-103 RDITLI
+103 RDISLI

-121 TLPWFQA
+121 TLPWFQI
-128 GCLLVLTAAF
+128 GCLVVMTAVF

-144 LPLKKAENAPKKRE
+144 LPLKKAEDAPKKRGA
-158 TLVRIVG
+158 LVRVMG
-165 FVLCAAVLVSAVG
+165 FVLCLAVLVGAVG
-178 LVYSSTELYNSF
+178 LVYSSTDLYNSF

-229 EAASWETGYVPAQDA
+229 EAASWETGYESAPDA
-244 ADVNVVFVMNE
+244 ADVNVVFVMDE

-277 YNSLAESENAWAG
+277 YNTLAEGENAWAG

-297 AGGTADTEFDVVS
+297 AGGTADTEFDVAS
-310 GMQTNLLNPASPSL
+310 GMQTNLLNPAAPSL
-324 TAFRTVNRNLDSI
+324 TAFRTVNRDLDSI
-337 FRVFGS
+337 FRVFGA

-378 FEDAEYKGDWVTDE
+378 FDAEYKGSWVTDE
-392 SVLRMLESRFEEKS
+392 SVLRELVSRFEEKS

-421 HMSYTEDKYGDYV
+421 HMSYTAEKYGDYV

-467 SLTEFYSAQ
+467 DLTEFYSAQ

-487 HLPYLGDNRQGYSEL
+487 HLPYLGDNRQGYAEL
-502 GLPAAEIVGGEDPY
+502 GLPAANVAGGEDPF

-521 PVLIWCND
+521 PVLFWCND

-535 DFENAVDALDLP
+535 DFANAIEALDLP
-547 EDGRISACY
+547 ADGRISACY
-556 LGTAVLELTGRGEVS
+556 LGAAVLELTGRGEVS

-584 PVLHNGFYESADGV
+584 PVLHNGYYESADGE
-598 ISTEPTAEQSE
+598 ITTEPTAEE
-609 LVSRM
+609 AALVSRM

-623 YGVVD
+623 YGVVE

>member
-38 AMLDKMLHQ
+38 AMLGKMLHQ

-144 LPLKKAENAPKKRE
+144 LPLKKAENVPKKRE

-277 YNSLAESENAWAG
+277 YNSLAEDENAWAG

-324 TAFRTVNRNLDSI
+324 TAFRTVNRDLDSI

-392 SVLRMLESRFEEKS
+392 SVLHMLESRFEEKS

-487 HLPYLGDNRQGYSEL
+487 HLPYLGDNRQGYAEL

-556 LGTAVLELTGRGEVS
+556 LGAAVLELTGRGEVS

-598 ISTEPTAEQSE
+598 ISTERTDQQSE

>member
-1 MKRHSRPIGLLP
+1 MKRHSRPVGLL
-13 TILLG
+13 TAILLG
-18 FACSV
+18 LACGV
-23 VVTLFA
+23 VVTLFV

-38 AMLDKMLHQ
+38 AMLGKMLRQ
-47 PLILVLNWLPVALLI
+47 PLILFLNWLPIALLT

-73 WSSAAVGA
+73 FSSALVGLIA
-81 VVGVMSLI
+81 GAMSLI
-89 NRVKLTVRGEPFVP
+89 NRVKLTIRGEPFVP
-103 RDITLI
+103 RDISLI

-121 TLPWFQA
+121 TLPWFQI
-128 GCLLVLTAAF
+128 GCLVVMTAVF

-144 LPLKKAENAPKKRE
+144 LPLKKSEDAPKKRGA
-158 TLVRIVG
+158 LVRVMG
-165 FVLCAAVLVSAVG
+165 FVLCLAVLVGAVG
-178 LVYSSTELYNSF
+178 LVYSSADLYNSF

-229 EAASWETGYVPAQDA
+229 EAASWETGYESAPDA

-277 YNSLAESENAWAG
+277 YNTLAEGENAWAG

-297 AGGTADTEFDVVS
+297 AGGTADTEFDVAS
-310 GMQTNLLNPASPSL
+310 GMQTNLLNPAAPSL
-324 TAFRTVNRNLDSI
+324 TAFRTVNRDLDSI
-337 FRVFGS
+337 FRIFGA

-378 FEDAEYKGDWVTDE
+378 FDAEYKGSWVTDE
-392 SVLRMLESRFEEKS
+392 SVLRELVSHFEEKS

-421 HMSYTEDKYGDYV
+421 HMSYTAEKYGDYV

-460 DANALLE
+460 DANAMLE
-467 SLTEFYSAQ
+467 DLTEFYSEQ

-487 HLPYLGDNRQGYSEL
+487 HLPYLGDNRQGYAEL
-502 GLPAAEIVGGEDPY
+502 GLPAASVTGGEDPF

-521 PVLIWCND
+521 PVLFWCND

-535 DFENAVDALDLP
+535 DFANAIEALDLP
-547 EDGRISACY
+547 ADGRISACY
-556 LGTAVLELTGRGEVS
+556 LGAVVLELTGRGEVS

-584 PVLHNGFYESADGV
+584 PVLHNGYYEGADGE
-598 ISTEPTAEQSE
+598 ITTEPTAEE
-609 LVSRM
+609 AALVSRM

-623 YGVVD
+623 YGVVK

>member
-1 MKRHSRPIGLLP
+1 MKRHSRPVGLL
-13 TILLG
+13 TAILLG
-18 FACSV
+18 LACGV
-23 VVTLFA
+23 VVTLFV

-38 AMLDKMLHQ
+38 AMLGKMLRQ
-47 PLILVLNWLPVALLI
+47 PLILFLNWLPIALLT

-73 WSSAAVGA
+73 FSSALVGLIA
-81 VVGVMSLI
+81 GAMSLI
-89 NRVKLTVRGEPFVP
+89 NRVKLTIRGEPFVP
-103 RDITLI
+103 RDISLI

-121 TLPWFQA
+121 TLPWFQI
-128 GCLLVLTAAF
+128 GCLVVMTAVF

-144 LPLKKAENAPKKRE
+144 LPLKKSEDAPKKRGA
-158 TLVRIVG
+158 LVRVMG
-165 FVLCAAVLVSAVG
+165 FVLCLAVLVGAVG
-178 LVYSSTELYNSF
+178 LVYSSTDLYNSF

-229 EAASWETGYVPAQDA
+229 EAASWETGYESAPDA

-277 YNSLAESENAWAG
+277 YNTMAEGENAWAG

-297 AGGTADTEFDVVS
+297 AGGTADTEFDVAS
-310 GMQTNLLNPASPSL
+310 GMQTNLLNPAAPSL
-324 TAFRTVNRNLDSI
+324 TAFRTVNRDLDSI
-337 FRVFGS
+337 FRVFGA

-378 FEDAEYKGDWVTDE
+378 FDAEYKGSWVTDE
-392 SVLRMLESRFEEKS
+392 SVLRELVSRFEEKS

-421 HMSYTEDKYGDYV
+421 HMSYTAEKYGDYV

-460 DANALLE
+460 DANAMLE
-467 SLTEFYSAQ
+467 DLTEFYSEQ

-487 HLPYLGDNRQGYSEL
+487 HLPYLGDNRQGYAEL
-502 GLPAAEIVGGEDPY
+502 GLPAASVTGGEDPF

-521 PVLIWCND
+521 PVLFWCND

-535 DFENAVDALDLP
+535 DFANAIEALDLP
-547 EDGRISACY
+547 ADGRISACY
-556 LGTAVLELTGRGEVS
+556 LGAVVLELTGRGEVS

-584 PVLHNGFYESADGV
+584 PVLHNGYYEGADGE
-598 ISTEPTAEQSE
+598 ITTEPTAEE
-609 LVSRM
+609 AALVSRM

-623 YGVVD
+623 YGVVK

>member
-1 MKRHSRPIGLLP
+1 MKRHSRPVGLL
-13 TILLG
+13 TAILLG
-18 FACSV
+18 LACSV
-23 VVTLFA
+23 VVTLFV
-29 LWAHPVSVL
+29 LWTHPVSVL
-38 AMLDKMLHQ
+38 AMLGKMLRQ
-47 PLILVLNWLPVALLI
+47 PLILFLNWLPIALLT

-73 WSSAAVGA
+73 FSSALVGLIA
-81 VVGVMSLI
+81 GAMSLI
-89 NRVKLTVRGEPFVP
+89 NRVKLTIRGEPFVP
-103 RDITLI
+103 RDISLI

-121 TLPWFQA
+121 TLPWFQI
-128 GCLLVLTAAF
+128 GCLVVMTAVF

-144 LPLKKAENAPKKRE
+144 LPLKKSEDAPKKRGA
-158 TLVRIVG
+158 LVRVMG
-165 FVLCAAVLVSAVG
+165 FVLCLAVLVGAVG
-178 LVYSSTELYNSF
+178 LVYSSTDLYNSF

-195 YNLSSVNNELGFV
+195 YNLSSVNNELGFA

-229 EAASWETGYVPAQDA
+229 EAASWETGYESAPDA

-277 YNSLAESENAWAG
+277 YNTLAEGENAWAG

-310 GMQTNLLNPASPSL
+310 GMQTNLLNPAAPSL
-324 TAFRTVNRNLDSI
+324 TAFRTVNRDLDSI
-337 FRVFGS
+337 FRVFGA

-378 FEDAEYKGDWVTDE
+378 FDAEYKGSWVTDE
-392 SVLRMLESRFEEKS
+392 SVLRELVSRFEEKS

-421 HMSYTEDKYGDYV
+421 HMSYTAEKYGDYV

-443 LSPEIQT
+443 LSPEIRT

-460 DANALLE
+460 DANAMLE
-467 SLTEFYSAQ
+467 DLTEFYSEQ

-487 HLPYLGDNRQGYSEL
+487 HLPYLGDNRQGYAEL
-502 GLPAAEIVGGEDPY
+502 GLPAASVTGGEDPF

-521 PVLIWCND
+521 PVLFWCND

-535 DFENAVDALDLP
+535 DFANAIEALDLP
-547 EDGRISACY
+547 ADGRISACY
-556 LGTAVLELTGRGEVS
+556 LGAAVLELTGRGEVS

-584 PVLHNGFYESADGV
+584 PVLHNGYYESADGE
-598 ISTEPTAEQSE
+598 ITTEPTAEE
-609 LVSRM
+609 AALVSRM

-623 YGVVD
+623 YGVVK

>member
-1 MKRHSRPIGLLP
+1 MKRHSRPVGLL
-13 TILLG
+13 TAILLG
-18 FACSV
+18 LACSV
-23 VVTLFA
+23 VVTLFV

-38 AMLDKMLHQ
+38 AMLGKMLRQ
-47 PLILVLNWLPVALLI
+47 PLILFLNWLPIALLT

-73 WSSAAVGA
+73 FSSALVGLIA
-81 VVGVMSLI
+81 GAMSLI
-89 NRVKLTVRGEPFVP
+89 NRVKLTIRGEPFVP
-103 RDITLI
+103 RDISLI

-121 TLPWFQA
+121 TLPWFQI
-128 GCLLVLTAAF
+128 GCLVVMTAVF

-144 LPLKKAENAPKKRE
+144 LPLKKSEDAPKKRGA
-158 TLVRIVG
+158 LVRVMG
-165 FVLCAAVLVSAVG
+165 FVLCLAVLVGAVG
-178 LVYSSTELYNSF
+178 LVYSSTDLYNSF

-218 KIEKPEGFDRD
+218 KIEKPEGFDR
-229 EAASWETGYVPAQDA
+229 EETASWETGYESAPDA

-277 YNSLAESENAWAG
+277 YNTLAEGENAWAG

-297 AGGTADTEFDVVS
+297 AGGTADTEFDVAS
-310 GMQTNLLNPASPSL
+310 GMQTNLLNPAAPSL
-324 TAFRTVNRNLDSI
+324 TAFRTVNRDLDSI
-337 FRVFGS
+337 FRVFGA

-378 FEDAEYKGDWVTDE
+378 FDAEYKGSWVTDE
-392 SVLRMLESRFEEKS
+392 SVLRELVSRFEEKS

-421 HMSYTEDKYGDYV
+421 HMSYTAEKYGDYV

-460 DANALLE
+460 DANAMLE
-467 SLTEFYSAQ
+467 DLTEFYSEQ

-487 HLPYLGDNRQGYSEL
+487 HLPYLGDNRQGYAEL
-502 GLPAAEIVGGEDPY
+502 GLPAASVTGGEDPF

-521 PVLIWCND
+521 PVLFWCND

-535 DFENAVDALDLP
+535 DFANAIEALDLP
-547 EDGRISACY
+547 ADGRISACY
-556 LGTAVLELTGRGEVS
+556 LGAAVLELTGRGEVS

-584 PVLHNGFYESADGV
+584 PVLHNGYYESADGE
-598 ISTEPTAEQSE
+598 ITTEPTAEE
-609 LVSRM
+609 AALVSRM

-623 YGVVD
+623 YGVVK

>member
-1 MKRHSRPIGLLP
+1 MKRHSRPVGLL
-13 TILLG
+13 TAILLG
-18 FACSV
+18 LACSV
-23 VVTLFA
+23 VVTLFV

-38 AMLDKMLHQ
+38 AMLGKMLRQ
-47 PLILVLNWLPVALLI
+47 PLILFLNWLPIALLT

-73 WSSAAVGA
+73 FSSALVGLIVGA
-81 VVGVMSLI
+81 MSLI
-89 NRVKLTVRGEPFVP
+89 NRVKLTIRGEPFVP
-103 RDITLI
+103 RDISLI

-121 TLPWFQA
+121 TLPWFQI
-128 GCLLVLTAAF
+128 GCLVVMTAVF

-144 LPLKKAENAPKKRE
+144 LPLKKSEDAPKKRGA
-158 TLVRIVG
+158 LVRVMG
-165 FVLCAAVLVSAVG
+165 FVLCLAVLVGAVG
-178 LVYSSTELYNSF
+178 LVYSSTDLYNSF

-195 YNLSSVNNELGFV
+195 YNLSSVNNELGFA

-229 EAASWETGYVPAQDA
+229 EAASWETGYESAPDA

-277 YNSLAESENAWAG
+277 YNTLAEGENAWAG

-310 GMQTNLLNPASPSL
+310 GMQTNLLNPAAPSL
-324 TAFRTVNRNLDSI
+324 TAFRTVNRDLDSI
-337 FRVFGS
+337 FRVFGA

-378 FEDAEYKGDWVTDE
+378 FDAEYKGSWVTDE
-392 SVLRMLESRFEEKS
+392 SVLRELVSRFEEKS

-421 HMSYTEDKYGDYV
+421 HMSYTAEKYGDYV

-460 DANALLE
+460 DANAMLE
-467 SLTEFYSAQ
+467 DLTEFYSEQ
-476 SEPVLLVFFGD
+476 SESVLLVFFGD
-487 HLPYLGDNRQGYSEL
+487 HLPYLGDNRQGYAEL
-502 GLPAAEIVGGEDPY
+502 GLPAASVTGGEDPF

-521 PVLIWCND
+521 PVLFWCND

-535 DFENAVDALDLP
+535 DFANAIEALDLP
-547 EDGRISACY
+547 ADGRISACY
-556 LGTAVLELTGRGEVS
+556 LGAAVLELTGRGEVS

-584 PVLHNGFYESADGV
+584 PVLHNGYYESADGE
-598 ISTEPTAEQSE
+598 ITTEPTAEE
-609 LVSRM
+609 AAIVSRM

-623 YGVVD
+623 YGVVK

>member
-1 MKRHSRPIGLLP
+1 MKRHSRPVGLL
-13 TILLG
+13 TAILLG
-18 FACSV
+18 LACGV
-23 VVTLFA
+23 VVTLFV

-38 AMLDKMLHQ
+38 AMLGKMLRQ
-47 PLILVLNWLPVALLI
+47 PLILFLNWLPIALLT

-73 WSSAAVGA
+73 FSSALVGLIA
-81 VVGVMSLI
+81 GAMSLI
-89 NRVKLTVRGEPFVP
+89 NRVKLTIRGEPFVP
-103 RDITLI
+103 RDISLI

-121 TLPWFQA
+121 TLPWFQI
-128 GCLLVLTAAF
+128 GCLVVMTAVF

-144 LPLKKAENAPKKRE
+144 LPLKKSEDAPKKRGA
-158 TLVRIVG
+158 LVRVTG
-165 FVLCAAVLVSAVG
+165 FVLCLAVLVGAVG
-178 LVYSSTELYNSF
+178 LVYSSTDLYNSF

-229 EAASWETGYVPAQDA
+229 EAASWETGYESAPDA

-277 YNSLAESENAWAG
+277 YNTLAEGENAWAG

-297 AGGTADTEFDVVS
+297 AGGTADTEFDVAS
-310 GMQTNLLNPASPSL
+310 GMQTNLLNPAAPSL
-324 TAFRTVNRNLDSI
+324 TAFRTVNRDLDSI
-337 FRVFGS
+337 FRVFGA

-378 FEDAEYKGDWVTDE
+378 FDAEYKGSWVTDE
-392 SVLRMLESRFEEKS
+392 SVLRELVSRFEEKS

-421 HMSYTEDKYGDYV
+421 HMSYTAEKYGDYV

-460 DANALLE
+460 DANAMLE
-467 SLTEFYSAQ
+467 DLTEFYSEQ

-487 HLPYLGDNRQGYSEL
+487 HLPYLGDNRQGYAEL
-502 GLPAAEIVGGEDPY
+502 GLPAASVTGGEDPF

-521 PVLIWCND
+521 PVLFWCND

-535 DFENAVDALDLP
+535 DFANAIEALDLP
-547 EDGRISACY
+547 ADGRISACY
-556 LGTAVLELTGRGEVS
+556 LGAAVLELTGRGEVS

-584 PVLHNGFYESADGV
+584 PVLHNGYYESADGE
-598 ISTEPTAEQSE
+598 ITTEPTAEE
-609 LVSRM
+609 AALVSRM

-623 YGVVD
+623 YGVVK

>member
-1 MKRHSRPIGLLP
+1 MKRHSRPVGLL
-13 TILLG
+13 TAILLG
-18 FACSV
+18 LACSV
-23 VVTLFA
+23 VVTLFV

-38 AMLDKMLHQ
+38 AMLGKMLRQ
-47 PLILVLNWLPVALLI
+47 PLILFLNWLPIALPT

-73 WSSAAVGA
+73 FSSALVGLIVGA
-81 VVGVMSLI
+81 MSLI
-89 NRVKLTVRGEPFVP
+89 NRVKLTIRGEPFVP
-103 RDITLI
+103 RDISLI

-121 TLPWFQA
+121 TLPWFQI
-128 GCLLVLTAAF
+128 GCLVVMTAVF

-144 LPLKKAENAPKKRE
+144 LPLKKSEDAPKKRGA
-158 TLVRIVG
+158 LVRVMG
-165 FVLCAAVLVSAVG
+165 FVLCLAVLVGAVG
-178 LVYSSTELYNSF
+178 LVYSSTDLYNSF

-195 YNLSSVNNELGFV
+195 YNLSSVNNELGFA

-229 EAASWETGYVPAQDA
+229 EAASWETGYESAPDA

-277 YNSLAESENAWAG
+277 YNTLAEGENAWAG

-297 AGGTADTEFDVVS
+297 AGGTADTEFDVAS
-310 GMQTNLLNPASPSL
+310 GMQTNLLNPAAPSL
-324 TAFRTVNRNLDSI
+324 TAFRTVNRDLDSI
-337 FRVFGS
+337 FRIFGA

-378 FEDAEYKGDWVTDE
+378 FDAEYKGSWVTDE
-392 SVLRMLESRFEEKS
+392 SVLRELVSRFEEKS

-421 HMSYTEDKYGDYV
+421 HMSYTAEKYGDYV

-460 DANALLE
+460 DANAMLE
-467 SLTEFYSAQ
+467 DLTEFYSEQ

-487 HLPYLGDNRQGYSEL
+487 HLPYLGDNRQGYAEL
-502 GLPAAEIVGGEDPY
+502 GLPAASVTGGEDPF

-521 PVLIWCND
+521 PVLFWCND

-535 DFENAVDALDLP
+535 DFANAIEALDLP
-547 EDGRISACY
+547 ADGRISACY
-556 LGTAVLELTGRGEVS
+556 LGAAVLELTGRGEVS

-584 PVLHNGFYESADGV
+584 PVLHNGYYESADGE
-598 ISTEPTAEQSE
+598 ITTEPTAEE
-609 LVSRM
+609 AALVSRM

-623 YGVVD
+623 YGVVK

>member
-1 MKRHSRPIGLLP
+1 MKRHSRPVGLL
-13 TILLG
+13 TAILLG
-18 FACSV
+18 LACGV
-23 VVTLFA
+23 VVTLFV

-38 AMLDKMLHQ
+38 AMLGKMLRQ
-47 PLILVLNWLPVALLI
+47 PLILFLNWLPIALLT

-73 WSSAAVGA
+73 FSSALVGLIA
-81 VVGVMSLI
+81 GVMSLI
-89 NRVKLTVRGEPFVP
+89 NRVKLTIRGEPFVP
-103 RDITLI
+103 RDISLI

-121 TLPWFQA
+121 TLPWFQI
-128 GCLLVLTAAF
+128 GCLVVMTAVF

-144 LPLKKAENAPKKRE
+144 LPLKKSEDAPKKRGA
-158 TLVRIVG
+158 LVRVMG
-165 FVLCAAVLVSAVG
+165 FVLCLAVLVGAVG
-178 LVYSSTELYNSF
+178 LVYSSTDLYNSF

-229 EAASWETGYVPAQDA
+229 EAASWETGYESAPDA

-277 YNSLAESENAWAG
+277 YNTLAEGENAWAG

-297 AGGTADTEFDVVS
+297 AGGTADTEFDVAS
-310 GMQTNLLNPASPSL
+310 GMQTNLLNPAAPSL
-324 TAFRTVNRNLDSI
+324 TAFRTVNRDLDSI
-337 FRVFGS
+337 FRVFGA

-378 FEDAEYKGDWVTDE
+378 FDAEYKGSWVTDE
-392 SVLRMLESRFEEKS
+392 SVLRELISRFEEKS

-421 HMSYTEDKYGDYV
+421 HMSYTAEKYGDYV

-460 DANALLE
+460 DANAMLE
-467 SLTEFYSAQ
+467 DLTEFYSEQ

-487 HLPYLGDNRQGYSEL
+487 HLPYLGDNRQGYAEL
-502 GLPAAEIVGGEDPY
+502 GLPAASVTGGEDPF

-521 PVLIWCND
+521 PVLFWCND

-535 DFENAVDALDLP
+535 DFANAIEALDLP
-547 EDGRISACY
+547 ADGRISACY
-556 LGTAVLELTGRGEVS
+556 LGAAVLELTGRGEVS

-584 PVLHNGFYESADGV
+584 PVLHNGYYESADGE
-598 ISTEPTAEQSE
+598 ITTEPTAEE
-609 LVSRM
+609 AALVSRM

-623 YGVVD
+623 YGVVK

>member
-1 MKRHSRPIGLLP
+1 MKRHSRPVGLL
-13 TILLG
+13 TAILLG
-18 FACSV
+18 LACGV
-23 VVTLFA
+23 VVTLFV

-38 AMLDKMLHQ
+38 AMLGKMLRQ
-47 PLILVLNWLPVALLI
+47 PLILFLNWLPIALLT

-73 WSSAAVGA
+73 FSSALVGLIA
-81 VVGVMSLI
+81 GAMSLI
-89 NRVKLTVRGEPFVP
+89 NRVKLTIRGEPFVP
-103 RDITLI
+103 RDISLI

-121 TLPWFQA
+121 TLPWFQI
-128 GCLLVLTAAF
+128 GCLVVMTAVF

-144 LPLKKAENAPKKRE
+144 LPLKKSEDAPKKRGA
-158 TLVRIVG
+158 LVRVMG
-165 FVLCAAVLVSAVG
+165 FVLCLAVLVGAVG
-178 LVYSSTELYNSF
+178 LVYSSADLYNSF
-190 ETTEP
+190 KTTEP

-218 KIEKPEGFDRD
+218 KIEKPEGFDRE
-229 EAASWETGYVPAQDA
+229 EAASWEIGYESAPDA

-277 YNSLAESENAWAG
+277 YNTLAEGENAWAG

-297 AGGTADTEFDVVS
+297 AGGTADTEFDVAS
-310 GMQTNLLNPASPSL
+310 GMQTNLLNPAAPSL
-324 TAFRTVNRNLDSI
+324 TAFRTVNRDLDSI
-337 FRVFGS
+337 FRVFGA

-378 FEDAEYKGDWVTDE
+378 FDAEYKGSWVTDE
-392 SVLRMLESRFEEKS
+392 SVLRELVSRFEEKS

-421 HMSYTEDKYGDYV
+421 HMSYTAEKYGDYV

-460 DANALLE
+460 DANAMLE
-467 SLTEFYSAQ
+467 DLTEFYSEQ

-487 HLPYLGDNRQGYSEL
+487 HLPYLGDNRQGYAEL
-502 GLPAAEIVGGEDPY
+502 GLPAASVTGGEDPF

-521 PVLIWCND
+521 PVLFWCND

-535 DFENAVDALDLP
+535 DFANAIEALDLP
-547 EDGRISACY
+547 ADGRISACY
-556 LGTAVLELTGRGEVS
+556 LGAVVLELTGRGEVS

-584 PVLHNGFYESADGV
+584 PVLHNGYYEGADGE
-598 ISTEPTAEQSE
+598 ITTEPTAEE
-609 LVSRM
+609 AALVSRM

-623 YGVVD
+623 YGVVK

>member
-1 MKRHSRPIGLLP
+1 MKRHSRPVGLL
-13 TILLG
+13 TAILLG
-18 FACSV
+18 LACGV
-23 VVTLFA
+23 VVTLFV

-38 AMLDKMLHQ
+38 AMLGKMLRQ
-47 PLILVLNWLPVALLI
+47 PLILFLNWLPIALLT

-73 WSSAAVGA
+73 FSSALVGLIA
-81 VVGVMSLI
+81 GAMSLI
-89 NRVKLTVRGEPFVP
+89 NRVKLTIRGEPFVP
-103 RDITLI
+103 RDISLI

-121 TLPWFQA
+121 TLPWFQI
-128 GCLLVLTAAF
+128 GCLVVMTAVF

-144 LPLKKAENAPKKRE
+144 LPLKKSEDAPKKRGA
-158 TLVRIVG
+158 LVRVMG
-165 FVLCAAVLVSAVG
+165 FVLCLAVLVGAVG
-178 LVYSSTELYNSF
+178 LVYSSTDLYNSF

-218 KIEKPEGFDRD
+218 KIEKPEGFDRE
-229 EAASWETGYVPAQDA
+229 EAASWETGYESAPDA

-277 YNSLAESENAWAG
+277 YNTMAEGENAWAG

-297 AGGTADTEFDVVS
+297 AGGTADTEFDVAS
-310 GMQTNLLNPASPSL
+310 GMQTNLLNPAAPSL
-324 TAFRTVNRNLDSI
+324 TAFRTVNRDLDSI
-337 FRVFGS
+337 FRIFGA

-378 FEDAEYKGDWVTDE
+378 FDAEYKGSWVTDE
-392 SVLRMLESRFEEKS
+392 SVLRELVSRFEEKS

-421 HMSYTEDKYGDYV
+421 HMSYTAEKYGDYV

-460 DANALLE
+460 DANAMLE
-467 SLTEFYSAQ
+467 DLTEFYSEQ

-487 HLPYLGDNRQGYSEL
+487 HLPYLGDNRQGYAEL
-502 GLPAAEIVGGEDPY
+502 GLPAASVTGGEDPF

-521 PVLIWCND
+521 PVLFWCND

-535 DFENAVDALDLP
+535 DFANAIEALDLP
-547 EDGRISACY
+547 ADGRISACY
-556 LGTAVLELTGRGEVS
+556 LGAAVLELTGRGEVS

-584 PVLHNGFYESADGV
+584 PVLHNGYYESADGE
-598 ISTEPTAEQSE
+598 ITTEPTAEE
-609 LVSRM
+609 AALVSRM

-623 YGVVD
+623 YGVVK

>member
-1 MKRHSRPIGLLP
+1 MKRHSRPVGLL
-13 TILLG
+13 TAILLG
-18 FACSV
+18 LACSV
-23 VVTLFA
+23 VVTLFV

-38 AMLDKMLHQ
+38 AMLGKMLRQ
-47 PLILVLNWLPVALLI
+47 PLILFLNWLPIALLT

-73 WSSAAVGA
+73 FSSALVGLIA
-81 VVGVMSLI
+81 GAMSLI
-89 NRVKLTVRGEPFVP
+89 NRVKLTIRGEPFVP
-103 RDITLI
+103 RDISLI

-121 TLPWFQA
+121 TLPWFQI
-128 GCLLVLTAAF
+128 GCLVVMTAVF
-138 IVLGVL
+138 IILGVL
-144 LPLKKAENAPKKRE
+144 LPLKKSEDAPKKRGA
-158 TLVRIVG
+158 LVRVMG
-165 FVLCAAVLVSAVG
+165 FVLCLAVLVGAVG
-178 LVYSSTELYNSF
+178 LVYSSTDLYNSF

-229 EAASWETGYVPAQDA
+229 EAASWETGYESAPDA

-277 YNSLAESENAWAG
+277 YNTMAEGENAWAG

-297 AGGTADTEFDVVS
+297 AGGTADTEFDVAS
-310 GMQTNLLNPASPSL
+310 GMQTNLLNPAAPSL
-324 TAFRTVNRNLDSI
+324 TAFRTVNRDLDSI
-337 FRVFGS
+337 FRIFGA

-378 FEDAEYKGDWVTDE
+378 FDAEYKGSWVTDE
-392 SVLRMLESRFEEKS
+392 SVLRELVSRFEEKS

-421 HMSYTEDKYGDYV
+421 HMSYTAEKYGDYV

-460 DANALLE
+460 DANAMLE
-467 SLTEFYSAQ
+467 DLTEFYSAQ

-487 HLPYLGDNRQGYSEL
+487 HLPYLGDNRQGYAEL
-502 GLPAAEIVGGEDPY
+502 GLPAASVTGGEDPF

-521 PVLIWCND
+521 PVLFWCND

-535 DFENAVDALDLP
+535 DFANAIEALDLP
-547 EDGRISACY
+547 ADGRISACY
-556 LGTAVLELTGRGEVS
+556 LGAVVLELTGRGEVS

-584 PVLHNGFYESADGV
+584 PVLHNGYYESADGE
-598 ISTEPTAEQSE
+598 ITTEPTAEE
-609 LVSRM
+609 AALVSRM

-623 YGVVD
+623 YGVVK

>member
-1 MKRHSRPIGLLP
+1 MKRHSRPVGLL
-13 TILLG
+13 TAILLG
-18 FACSV
+18 LACSV
-23 VVTLFA
+23 VVTLFV

-38 AMLDKMLHQ
+38 AMLGKMLRQ
-47 PLILVLNWLPVALLI
+47 PLILFLNWLPIALLT

-73 WSSAAVGA
+73 FSSALVGLIA
-81 VVGVMSLI
+81 GAMSLI
-89 NRVKLTVRGEPFVP
+89 NRVKLTIRGEPFVP
-103 RDITLI
+103 RDISLI

-121 TLPWFQA
+121 TLPWFQI
-128 GCLLVLTAAF
+128 GCLVVMTAVF

-144 LPLKKAENAPKKRE
+144 LPLKKSEDAPKKRGA
-158 TLVRIVG
+158 LVRVMG
-165 FVLCAAVLVSAVG
+165 FVLCLAVLVGAVG
-178 LVYSSTELYNSF
+178 LVYSSTDLYNSF

-229 EAASWETGYVPAQDA
+229 EAASWETGYESAPDA

-277 YNSLAESENAWAG
+277 YNTLAEGENAWAG

-297 AGGTADTEFDVVS
+297 AGGTADTEFDVAS
-310 GMQTNLLNPASPSL
+310 GMQTNLLNPAAPSL
-324 TAFRTVNRNLDSI
+324 TAFRTVNRDLDSI
-337 FRVFGS
+337 FRIFGA

-378 FEDAEYKGDWVTDE
+378 FDAEYKGSWVTDE
-392 SVLRMLESRFEEKS
+392 SVLRELVSRFEEKS

-421 HMSYTEDKYGDYV
+421 HMSYTAEKYGDYV

-460 DANALLE
+460 DANAMLE
-467 SLTEFYSAQ
+467 DLTEFYSEQ

-487 HLPYLGDNRQGYSEL
+487 HLPYLGDNRQGYAEL
-502 GLPAAEIVGGEDPY
+502 GLPAANVAGGEDPF

-521 PVLIWCND
+521 PVLFWCND

-535 DFENAVDALDLP
+535 DFANAIEALDLP
-547 EDGRISACY
+547 ADGRISACY
-556 LGTAVLELTGRGEVS
+556 LGAAVLELTGRGEVS

-584 PVLHNGFYESADGV
+584 PVLHNGYYESADGE
-598 ISTEPTAEQSE
+598 ITTESTSE
-609 LVSRM
+609 EAALVSRM

-623 YGVVD
+623 YGVVK

>member
-1 MKRHSRPIGLLP
+1 MKRHSRPVGLL
-13 TILLG
+13 TAILLG
-18 FACSV
+18 LACGV
-23 VVTLFA
+23 VVTLFV

-38 AMLDKMLHQ
+38 AMLGKMLRQ
-47 PLILVLNWLPVALLI
+47 PLILFLNWLPIALLT

-73 WSSAAVGA
+73 FSSALVGLIA
-81 VVGVMSLI
+81 GVMSII
-89 NRVKLTVRGEPFVP
+89 NRVKLTIRGEPFVP
-103 RDITLI
+103 RDISLI

-121 TLPWFQA
+121 TLPWFQI
-128 GCLLVLTAAF
+128 GCLVVMTAVF

-144 LPLKKAENAPKKRE
+144 LPLKKSEDAPKKRGA
-158 TLVRIVG
+158 LVRVMG
-165 FVLCAAVLVSAVG
+165 FVLCLAVLVGAVG
-178 LVYSSTELYNSF
+178 LVYSSTDLYNSF
-190 ETTEP
+190 KTTEP

-218 KIEKPEGFDRD
+218 KIEKPEGFDRE
-229 EAASWETGYVPAQDA
+229 EAASWEIGYESAPDA

-277 YNSLAESENAWAG
+277 YNTMAEGENAWAG

-297 AGGTADTEFDVVS
+297 AGGTADTEFDVAS
-310 GMQTNLLNPASPSL
+310 GMQTNLLNPAAPSL
-324 TAFRTVNRNLDSI
+324 TAFRTVNRDLDSI
-337 FRVFGS
+337 FRVFGA

-378 FEDAEYKGDWVTDE
+378 FDAEYKGSWVTDE
-392 SVLRMLESRFEEKS
+392 SVLRELVSRFEEKS

-421 HMSYTEDKYGDYV
+421 HMSYTAEKYGDYV

-460 DANALLE
+460 DANAMLE
-467 SLTEFYSAQ
+467 DLTEFYSEQ

-487 HLPYLGDNRQGYSEL
+487 HLPYLGDNRQGYAEL
-502 GLPAAEIVGGEDPY
+502 GLPAASVTGGEDPF

-521 PVLIWCND
+521 PVLFWCND

-535 DFENAVDALDLP
+535 DFANAIEALDLP
-547 EDGRISACY
+547 ADGRISACY
-556 LGTAVLELTGRGEVS
+556 LGAAVLELTGRGEVS

-584 PVLHNGFYESADGV
+584 PVLHNGYYESTDGE
-598 ISTEPTAEQSE
+598 ITTEPTAEE
-609 LVSRM
+609 AALVSRM

-623 YGVVD
+623 YGVVK

>member
-1 MKRHSRPIGLLP
+1 MKRHSRPVGLL
-13 TILLG
+13 TAILLG
-18 FACSV
+18 LACSV
-23 VVTLFA
+23 VVTLFV

-38 AMLDKMLHQ
+38 AMLGKMLRQ
-47 PLILVLNWLPVALLI
+47 PLILFLNWLPIALLT

-73 WSSAAVGA
+73 FSSALVGLIA
-81 VVGVMSLI
+81 GAMSLI
-89 NRVKLTVRGEPFVP
+89 NRVKLTIRGEPFVP
-103 RDITLI
+103 RDISLI

-121 TLPWFQA
+121 TLPWFQI
-128 GCLLVLTAAF
+128 GCLVVMTAVF

-144 LPLKKAENAPKKRE
+144 LPLKKSEDAPKKRGA
-158 TLVRIVG
+158 LVRVMG
-165 FVLCAAVLVSAVG
+165 FVLCLAVLVGAVG
-178 LVYSSTELYNSF
+178 LVYSSTDLYNSF
-190 ETTEP
+190 KTTEP

-218 KIEKPEGFDRD
+218 KIEKPEGFDRE
-229 EAASWETGYVPAQDA
+229 EAASWEIGYESAPDA

-277 YNSLAESENAWAG
+277 YNTMAEGENAWAG

-297 AGGTADTEFDVVS
+297 AGGTADTEFDVAS
-310 GMQTNLLNPASPSL
+310 GMQTNLLNPAAPSL
-324 TAFRTVNRNLDSI
+324 TAFRTVNRDLDSI
-337 FRVFGS
+337 FRIFGA
-343 DGYTSCFMHPGQSW
+343 DGCTSCFMHPGQSW

-378 FEDAEYKGDWVTDE
+378 FDAEYKGSWVTDE
-392 SVLRMLESRFEEKS
+392 SVLRELVSRFEEKS

-421 HMSYTEDKYGDYV
+421 HMSYTAEKYGDYV

-460 DANALLE
+460 DANAMLE
-467 SLTEFYSAQ
+467 DLTEFYSEQ

-487 HLPYLGDNRQGYSEL
+487 HLPYLGDNRQGYAEL
-502 GLPAAEIVGGEDPY
+502 GLPAASVTGGEDPF

-521 PVLIWCND
+521 PVLFWCND

-535 DFENAVDALDLP
+535 DFANAIEALDLP
-547 EDGRISACY
+547 ADGRISACY
-556 LGTAVLELTGRGEVS
+556 LGAAVLELTGRGEVS

-584 PVLHNGFYESADGV
+584 PVLHNGYYESADGE
-598 ISTEPTAEQSE
+598 ITTEPTAEE
-609 LVSRM
+609 AALVSRM

-623 YGVVD
+623 YGVVK

>member
-1 MKRHSRPIGLLP
+1 MKRHSRPVGLL
-13 TILLG
+13 TAILLG
-18 FACSV
+18 LACGV
-23 VVTLFA
+23 VVTLFV

-38 AMLDKMLHQ
+38 AMLGKMLRQ
-47 PLILVLNWLPVALLI
+47 PLILFLNWLPIALLT

-73 WSSAAVGA
+73 FSSALVGLIA
-81 VVGVMSLI
+81 GAMSLI
-89 NRVKLTVRGEPFVP
+89 NRVKLTIRGEPFVP
-103 RDITLI
+103 RDISLI

-121 TLPWFQA
+121 TLPWFQI
-128 GCLLVLTAAF
+128 GCLVVMTAVF

-144 LPLKKAENAPKKRE
+144 LPLKKSEDAPKKRGA
-158 TLVRIVG
+158 LVRVMG
-165 FVLCAAVLVSAVG
+165 FVLCLAVLVGAVG
-178 LVYSSTELYNSF
+178 LVYSSTDLYNSF

-229 EAASWETGYVPAQDA
+229 EAASWETGYESAPDA

-277 YNSLAESENAWAG
+277 YNTMAEGENAWAG

-297 AGGTADTEFDVVS
+297 AGGTADTEFDVAS
-310 GMQTNLLNPASPSL
+310 GMQTNLLNPAAPSL
-324 TAFRTVNRNLDSI
+324 TAFRTVNRDLDSI
-337 FRVFGS
+337 FRVFGA

-378 FEDAEYKGDWVTDE
+378 FDAEYKGSWVTDE
-392 SVLRMLESRFEEKS
+392 SVLRELVSRFEEKS

-421 HMSYTEDKYGDYV
+421 HMSYTAEKYGDYV

-450 AVNVYAEGIR
+450 AVNIYAEGIR
-460 DANALLE
+460 DANAMLE
-467 SLTEFYSAQ
+467 DLTEFYSAQ
-476 SEPVLLVFFGD
+476 DEPVLLVFFGD
-487 HLPYLGDNRQGYSEL
+487 HLPYLGDNRQGYAEL
-502 GLPAAEIVGGEDPY
+502 GLPAASVTGGEDPF

-521 PVLIWCND
+521 PVLFWCND

-535 DFENAVDALDLP
+535 DFANAIEALDLP
-547 EDGRISACY
+547 ADGRISACY
-556 LGTAVLELTGRGEVS
+556 LGAAVLELTGRGEVS

-584 PVLHNGFYESADGV
+584 PVLHNGYYESADGE
-598 ISTEPTAEQSE
+598 ITTEPTAEE
-609 LVSRM
+609 AALVSRM

-623 YGVVD
+623 YGVVK

>member
-1 MKRHSRPIGLLP
+1 MKRHSRPVGLL
-13 TILLG
+13 TAILLG
-18 FACSV
+18 LACSV
-23 VVTLFA
+23 VVTLFV

-38 AMLDKMLHQ
+38 AMLGKMLRQ
-47 PLILVLNWLPVALLI
+47 PLILFLNWLPIALLT

-73 WSSAAVGA
+73 FSSALVGLIA
-81 VVGVMSLI
+81 GAMSLI
-89 NRVKLTVRGEPFVP
+89 NRVKLTIRGEPFVP
-103 RDITLI
+103 RDISLI

-121 TLPWFQA
+121 TLPWFQI
-128 GCLLVLTAAF
+128 GCLVVMTAVF

-144 LPLKKAENAPKKRE
+144 LPLKKSEDAPKKRGA
-158 TLVRIVG
+158 LVRVMG
-165 FVLCAAVLVSAVG
+165 FVLCLAVLVGAVG
-178 LVYSSTELYNSF
+178 LVYSSTDLYNSF
-190 ETTEP
+190 KTTEP

-218 KIEKPEGFDRD
+218 KIEKPEGFDRE
-229 EAASWETGYVPAQDA
+229 EAASWETGYESAPDA

-277 YNSLAESENAWAG
+277 YNTLAEGENAWAG

-297 AGGTADTEFDVVS
+297 AGGTADTEFDVAS
-310 GMQTNLLNPASPSL
+310 GMQTNLLNPAAPSL
-324 TAFRTVNRNLDSI
+324 TAFRTVNRDLDSI
-337 FRVFGS
+337 FRIFGA

-378 FEDAEYKGDWVTDE
+378 FDAEYKGSWVTDE
-392 SVLRMLESRFEEKS
+392 SVLRELVSRFEEKS

-421 HMSYTEDKYGDYV
+421 HMSYTAEKYGDYV

-460 DANALLE
+460 DANAMLE
-467 SLTEFYSAQ
+467 DLTEFYSEQ

-487 HLPYLGDNRQGYSEL
+487 HLPYLGDNRQGYAEL
-502 GLPAAEIVGGEDPY
+502 GLPAASVTGGEDPF

-521 PVLIWCND
+521 PVLFWCND

-535 DFENAVDALDLP
+535 DFANAIEALDLP
-547 EDGRISACY
+547 ADGRISACY
-556 LGTAVLELTGRGEVS
+556 LGAAVLELTGRGEVS

-584 PVLHNGFYESADGV
+584 PVLHNGYYESADGE
-598 ISTEPTAEQSE
+598 ITTEPTAEE
-609 LVSRM
+609 AALVSRM

-623 YGVVD
+623 YGVVK